1 MKIDKKKALEK
12 WSSVIESLNAEKKGW
27 FEEYSQY
34 YHSNE
39 INIAGNVPIYSGE
52 TTSLSANTFPSLLPM
67 AMKISAQTI
76 GMGGTRK
83 SEEQQLR
90 EDRANKIRQIEGDEP
105 NIVLPDD
112 EDVPGLVSVQPL
124 SAPSGLLMYI
134 DYKYGDIK
142 YTRKQKLEQIER
154 NQKILEILEMLKNN
168 I

>member
-12 WSSVIESLNAEKKGW
+12 WSSVIESLKNNEKTGW
-27 FEEYSQY
+27 FEQYSQ
-34 YHSNE
+34 NFGG
-39 INIAGNVPIYSGE
+39 NIPIYSGE

-76 GMGGTRK
+76 GMGGTKK
-83 SEEQQLR
+83 SKAQQLR
-90 EDRANKIRQIEGDEP
+90 ENRLNKLRQIDGKDP

-112 EDVPGLVSVQPL
+112 EKVPGLVSVQPL
-124 SAPSGLLMYI
+124 SAPTGQLLYV
-134 DYKYGDIK
+134 DFKYSDIK
-142 YTRKQKLEQIER
+142 KERRDKLEQIEK